1 MTYKLSFL
9 SFFLFKKCSIMKNL
23 KGPLFIWT
31 LQNIFQN
38 IMIFK
43 KMYPSK
49 QLTSSSIYL
58 NLKIEYECAQFI
70 NDYNHKL

>member
-38 IMIFK
+38 IMIKKKNVSIKTTNTIINLFK
-43 KMYPSK
+43 FKNR
-49 QLTSSSIYL
+49 I
-58 NLKIEYECAQFI
+58 
-70 NDYNHKL
+70 